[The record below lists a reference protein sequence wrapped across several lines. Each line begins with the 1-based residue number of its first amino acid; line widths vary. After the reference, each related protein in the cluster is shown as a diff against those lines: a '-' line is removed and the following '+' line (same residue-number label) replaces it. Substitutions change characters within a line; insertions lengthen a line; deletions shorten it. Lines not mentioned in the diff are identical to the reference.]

1 MTFNWETIAANLES
15 PIASGIYALVAALL
29 LIVTASQF
37 QKLGTLDVRRV
48 GIPLGILATIRAVEV
63 VVFGAAWVGNPVTLR
78 LMPTIERGAHLIT
91 ILGLGWLW
99 ANRGT
104 ERSRPFYFGFASSV
118 VFIISIGLALV
129 WLNFPA
135 TSFNYTSLDYLWSG
149 ACLMLLLVSWVLL
162 ITGRHNS
169 GRAEKWQSFVR
180 WKTQGSIVFF
190 FFLFGQLIHLLLAE
204 PFGNMPLAT
213 ELASLAALSVLLSL
227 AVRGPSLPVLNA
239 VTSEDTAVS
248 AELELENSTNA
259 FHFELAR
266 MAKETADNYSA
277 DACAFVRLREDL
289 EEITLEAGYNLLRD
303 VTIVPSMIRKNQ
315 APRIVEA
322 LRKGNLLRLTA
333 EGYSPEI
340 AVLGEALGLSVYA
353 NLLAAP
359 IPGISSIKGWGVIML
374 RGNVHWQPED
384 EINLETQTRKL
395 SHKLSV
401 LARKSNKSVPELNS
415 YIPGS

>member
-1 MTFNWETIAANLES
+1 MTFSWETIAANLES

-315 APRIVEA
+315 ALRIVEA
-322 LRKGNLLRLTA
+322 FA
-333 EGYSPEI
+333 E
-340 AVLGEALGLSVYA
+340 
-353 NLLAAP
+353 
-359 IPGISSIKGWGVIML
+359 
-374 RGNVHWQPED
+374 R
-384 EINLETQTRKL
+384 
-395 SHKLSV
+395 
-401 LARKSNKSVPELNS
+401 
-415 YIPGS
+415 